1 VKNTITRERLPTL
14 KTIAFA
20 RNLPFGFMDI
30 HEVQPVKFGGDPV
43 DSANKTLIERPR
55 HWEVT
60 AWWKKLQNDVE
71 GK

>member
-1 VKNTITRERLPTL
+1 
-14 KTIAFA
+14 
-20 RNLPFGFMDI
+20 MDI